1 MLQVIQIIISEVGLG
16 AFFLTVIQ
24 VIRMQVVLE
33 SLLGRHCFDS
43 WMDKGLER
51 EELRAKTLVD

>member
-1 MLQVIQIIISEVGLG
+1 MIQIIISEVGLG
-16 AFFLTVIQ
+16 AFFLTVMQ